1 MPNEAGILT
10 EMEKG
15 LNKHFS
21 NAKRTIHQLEE
32 KSKTRHNLI
41 LKLLGDDTD
50 KVKEYYIGGD
60 YWIKGY
66 MMTELREYTNK
77 KGKKSMKHYIK
88 TQHGFYYYV
97 NPQPE
102 EDESVLVGGFAIKIT
117 EDTYD
122 LFDLQPDN
130 SLVANKERFLRYYM
144 INM

>member
-1 MPNEAGILT
+1 MPNEAGDLT
-10 EMEKG
+10 KMEKG

-32 KSKTRHNLI
+32 KCKTRHNLI
-41 LKLLGDDTD
+41 LKLLGDDTE

-77 KGKKSMKHYIK
+77 KGKKSMKHYIN
-88 TQHGFYYYV
+88 QWYV

-102 EDESVLVGGFAIKIT
+102 EDESVLVNGFAIKIT

-144 INM
+144 INK